1 VLPFYT
7 EIEVLLDANGNGVL
21 DFSNKPVPTY
31 GTASVTLSTTGGMS
45 GAGSVYIGN
54 NLLGPIAL
62 AQGFGPFN
70 VPPLGTVK
78 INITGGP
85 TNGIVKGILQG
96 ACYLPSEQTPAQNL
110 QFSTPDVQSSSV
122 LVYETNVS
130 SGNQLRFGPFST
142 LQFTALALRIF
153 GGPDFY
159 TAGLDW
165 FSDQEMT
172 QETGSTEWTG
182 DQEIEAIS
190 DVWSNLGPWVR
201 LTLTP
206 HHSGCGM
213 EPDWTLIS
221 LAPVAS
227 DAVSLEHTAGIIL
240 NMEGTVSDGGDQI
253 GASTL
258 VLTGAAVLSITTS
271 EAKPWELDLSWV
283 DSAGSAHTFIKIQS
297 DQEGW
302 AQGIALPGYP
312 IVATFTNDAGD
323 ASDQSMTVNIIK
335 SPKGSGTPGQPGP
348 SGGGSAGVTSFD
360 TRTGAVV
367 FELTDI
373 PNPLSAPDGAVLTLV
388 GGVATWVGG
397 SPPSFLPFTDDFTRA
412 DQNPLVSP
420 WVNQLGSYQVLSD
433 LCQEATDGSIPWA
446 PSVFACFAT
455 VDTGVTDYDIQVT
468 TVAVGNNT
476 VGILARYTDASN
488 FLGFTPY
495 DNIVVDLVAGV
506 RTVICATTF
515 TPGDVVEIQ
524 VVGTAVTALVNGV
537 VQGTGITANVGT
549 KAGLYGYGPNGAGL
563 VAETSLIQIT

>member
-1 VLPFYT
+1 MLPFYT

-78 INITGGP
+78 VNITGGP

-190 DVWSNLGPWVR
+190 DVWTNLGPWVR

-206 HHSGCGM
+206 HHSGCGTG
-213 EPDWTLIS
+213 PDWTLIS

-227 DAVSLEHTAGIIL
+227 DAVSLEHTAGVIL

-253 GASTL
+253 GTSTL

-271 EAKPWELDLSWV
+271 EAKEWELDLAWL

-302 AQGIALPGYP
+302 TQGIALPGYP
-312 IVATFTNDAGD
+312 IVATFTNNAGD

-348 SGGGSAGVTSFD
+348 SGGGSAGVSSFN

-397 SPPSFLPFTDDFTRA
+397 TPGFLPFSDDFTRA
-412 DQNPLVSP
+412 DSPSLGSP
-420 WVNQLGSYQVLSD
+420 WVAQLGSLQIVSD
-433 LCQEATDGSIPWA
+433 TAVYNTAATLPWA
-446 PSVFACFAT
+446 PVQATFET
-455 VDTGVTDYDIQVT
+455 VDTGVTDYKVKVTQVN
-468 TVAVGNNT
+468 VGSNSI
-476 VGILARYTDASN
+476 GPMGRYTDNSN
-488 FLGFTPY
+488 LCAYSPLDG
-495 DNIVVDLVAGV
+495 GV
-506 RTVICATTF
+506 Y
-515 TPGDVVEIQ
+515 DVVSGVSTPIITGIPYS
-524 VVGTAVTALVNGV
+524 VGDLLELDFTGTNVEVFVNGV
-537 VQGTGITANVGT
+537 SQGTATTLNTGTQVGI
-549 KAGLYGYGPNGAGL
+549 YGYGPNGSGIT
-563 VAETSLIQIT
+563 EEMSLFEATV